1 MSVTI
6 VGSTLT
12 YSAVELQRHKF
23 PNPVPLS
30 LPLCFLFAYC
40 PIIIKA
46 KTSKKTLK
54 IYIYNYNIQ
63 KTTNTFQSQKFSKV
77 FKVFNLAIRMTS
89 NDLIHFRSIPTEG

>member
-30 LPLCFLFAYC
+30 LPLCFLSYHN
-40 PIIIKA
+40 K
-46 KTSKKTLK
+46 SKNVKKNLK
-54 IYIYNYNIQ
+54 NIYI
-63 KTTNTFQSQKFSKV
+63 
-77 FKVFNLAIRMTS
+77 
-89 NDLIHFRSIPTEG
+89 